1 MNELNT
7 FSNFSGLKFNKT
19 KFEIAGIG
27 VLNGLQVELCGMK
40 CVNFNNQTMKILRVH
55 FLYHKNLEQDKDF
68 CEHIVKIENILKSW
82 RTKQLTLEER
92 ITVFSCF

>member
-19 KFEIAGIG
+19 KFAIASIG
-27 VLNGLQVELCGMK
+27 VLNGLQMELCALK

-55 FLYHKNLEQDKDF
+55 LLYHKNLEQVKMR
-68 CEHIVKIENILKSW
+68 EHFKIMAHE
-82 RTKQLTLEER
+82 
-92 ITVFSCF
+92 TVNVRRKNYSL